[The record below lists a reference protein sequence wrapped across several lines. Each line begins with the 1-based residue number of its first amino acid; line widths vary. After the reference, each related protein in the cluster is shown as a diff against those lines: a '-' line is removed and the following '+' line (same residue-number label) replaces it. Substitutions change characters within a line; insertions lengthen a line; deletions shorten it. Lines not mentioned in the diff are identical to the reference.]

1 MQVMLMLMLMM
12 LRPDDIPP
20 ARQHMTTTSANP
32 V

>member
-1 MQVMLMLMLMM
+1 MQVMLMLMLM